1 MLGINNFLGG
11 MGRMGG
17 MRGLGR
23 LGRMGRLR
31 GLGRYFIFLIIS
43 ELYMFAKKY
52 L

>member
-17 MRGLGR
+17 MRG